1 MFFYCIFMNQEEV
14 GVFKKKKLYKWNEA
28 SMQAILTEQA
38 WSIKELLQH
47 MPQTKSV
54 LAEQSGNL
62 EQAS

>member
-14 GVFKKKKLYKWNEA
+14 GVLYKWNET
-28 SMQAILTEQA
+28 SMKAILTEQA

-47 MPQTKSV
+47 MAQTKSV